1 MSFCQ
6 YYQARVM
13 RKECWF
19 FVGIMRSLEHMSFDR
34 TFDLATSLFEF
45 FVPASMEDQFLSI
58 MDYFQKQGVV
68 HDLKKLPNRL
78 MDPLETV

>member
-6 YYQARVM
+6 YYQAQVKRE
-13 RKECWF
+13 ECWF

-34 TFDLATSLFEF
+34 TLDLASSLFEF
-45 FVPASMEDQFLSI
+45 FVPESMEDQFLSI
-58 MDYFQKQGVV
+58 MDYFQKQGIV

-78 MDPLETV
+78 MDPAETV